1 MVILHHSPHH
11 FFRPD
16 PHLPLEDRPNP
27 ACKWVNY
34 IYYILYIYIYYIYI
48 LYMCVCG
55 YENQLAIITVTGNPS
70 YAIDLL

>member
-16 PHLPLEDRPNP
+16 PHIPLEDRPNP

-34 IYYILYIYIYYIYI
+34 IYYI
-48 LYMCVCG
+48 CVCG
-55 YENQLAIITVTGNPS
+55 YENQIAIITVTGNPS